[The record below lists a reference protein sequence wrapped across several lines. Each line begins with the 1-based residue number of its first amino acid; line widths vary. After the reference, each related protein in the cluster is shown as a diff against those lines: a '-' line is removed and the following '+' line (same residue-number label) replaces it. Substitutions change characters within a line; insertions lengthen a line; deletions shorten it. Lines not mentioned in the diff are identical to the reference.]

1 MFDFT
6 RAQKEIEESMLEV
19 RTRLSDQERII
30 NIAEKYSFGDEVR
43 ARKIKLEELLGDL
56 NETKKK
62 MRELSNKEKFTQLW
76 NLSSL
81 STREFTLRVL
91 VHEQAIL
98 DNPKFVDILAEASR
112 MDTRTAA
119 IVVDNFMDKY
129 TVDTGIRWIL
139 PFL

>member
-1 MFDFT
+1 MFDFE
-6 RAQKEIEESMLEV
+6 RAHKEIDEAMIETS
-19 RTRLSDQERII
+19 TRINEQERIL
-30 NIAEKYSFGDEVR
+30 NVAEKYSFGDEVQ

-62 MRELSNKEKFTQLW
+62 MQNLSDKEKFMQLW

-81 STREFTLRVL
+81 SPREFTLRVL

-98 DNPKFVDILAEASR
+98 SNPKFINILAEASR
-112 MDTRTAA
+112 LDTRTAV
-119 IVVDNFMDKY
+119 IIVDNFMDKY